1 MEVVPEKVTDT
12 WDKEVREDF
21 DKFLRALTHILMKN
35 VYPTK
40 DDTYHNLK
48 RIINDKTLVVVTGD
62 KNSCMII
69 IKRADY
75 IVKMQTMI
83 DDSISCGLCAPTK
96 DNTLKDNTL
105 KIFCDFLYC
114 IFKYHPKYE
123 KMLPTSNQPAWL
135 YGKAKSHKF
144 ALPDKI
150 LITKLKFRPII
161 AQTGSYTYNAA
172 QVIAEYLKHLVDENL
187 YVICNMQYLHL
198 F

>member
-1 MEVVPEKVTDT
+1 MEVVPENVTDT

-21 DKFLRALTHILMKN
+21 NEFLRALTHILMKN
-35 VYPTK
+35 IYPTK

-48 RIINDKTLVVVTGD
+48 HIINDKTLVVVTGD

-83 DDSISCGLCAPTK
+83 DDGISCGLCTPT
-96 DNTLKDNTL
+96 KDNTL

-123 KMLPTSNQPAWL
+123 KMLPTSSQPAWL
-135 YGKAKSHKF
+135 YGMAKTHKF

-150 LITKLKFRPII
+150 LIPKLNFRPII
-161 AQTGSYTYNAA
+161 AQTGTYICNVA
-172 QVIAEYLKHLVDENL
+172 QVIAEYLKHLVHENL
-187 YVICNMQYLHL
+187 YVICNMQDLHL